1 VKEKFMPHN
10 FIDKIKQQRPLMT
23 CALIALGFFSL
34 LLLWSS
40 LKASKE
46 TEKANA
52 ETHPEGEHKGGEAM
66 EVGLSP
72 EALKAAG
79 IETLEVSNHSL
90 QATLRFTG
98 SVETNPQQTQQ
109 ITPLIGGRVERVNVA
124 LGSRVKAGQV
134 LALISSPDI
143 AEMHGK
149 LHEAETRLEVAEKNY
164 ERVQKAENR
173 ATLIQAKAKLDEAEA
188 TLRRTRKL
196 IEIGAGAGKDLV
208 AAETAYQSAKAE
220 YDYQSNIS
228 INREVQQAKAEVDT
242 ARVEVLHLR
251 NSLRALGANV
261 PQDENKKVDH
271 NTSLIALVAPISG
284 SITERLVNAG
294 AGIEAGKPLFTISNL
309 STVWVIAN
317 VPEAQINRLR
327 IGARATIRAATVAE
341 IDGRI
346 AYIDPILNEETR
358 TARVRVEIENRSEA
372 LKVGMFVEVAFEVSS
387 ESAADGTEIAI
398 PENAVQRIADR
409 AMVFV
414 PKTDEPGHFEAREV
428 EIGATYG
435 GYTTIISGLVVGE
448 KVVTRG
454 SFTLKT
460 QLMKNE
466 LGDVH

>member
-1 VKEKFMPHN
+1 
-10 FIDKIKQQRPLMT
+10 
-23 CALIALGFFSL
+23 
-34 LLLWSS
+34 
-40 LKASKE
+40 
-46 TEKANA
+46 
-52 ETHPEGEHKGGEAM
+52 
-66 EVGLSP
+66 
-72 EALKAAG
+72 
-79 IETLEVSNHSL
+79 
-90 QATLRFTG
+90 
-98 SVETNPQQTQQ
+98 
-109 ITPLIGGRVERVNVA
+109 
-124 LGSRVKAGQV
+124 
-134 LALISSPDI
+134 
-143 AEMHGK
+143 
-149 LHEAETRLEVAEKNY
+149 
-164 ERVQKAENR
+164 
-173 ATLIQAKAKLDEAEA
+173 LIQAKAKLDEAEA

-346 AYIDPILNEETR
+346 AYVDPILNEETR

-372 LKVGMFVEVAFEVSS
+372 LKVGMFIEVAFEVSS
-387 ESAADGTEIAI
+387 GSAADGAEIAI

-409 AMVFV
+409 TMVFV

-435 GYTTIISGLVVGE
+435 GYTTIISGLTVGD

-466 LGDVH
+466 LGDAH